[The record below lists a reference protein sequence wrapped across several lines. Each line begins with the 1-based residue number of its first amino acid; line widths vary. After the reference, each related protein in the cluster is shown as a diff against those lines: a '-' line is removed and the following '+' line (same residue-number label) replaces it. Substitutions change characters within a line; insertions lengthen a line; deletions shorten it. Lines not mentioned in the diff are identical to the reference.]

1 MNSAKISTNYE
12 RISEILT
19 KERMI
24 LCLVMRIKTM
34 SFVQKNVGKY

>member
-19 KERMI
+19 KERII
-24 LCLVMRIKTM
+24 LCLVTRIKTM